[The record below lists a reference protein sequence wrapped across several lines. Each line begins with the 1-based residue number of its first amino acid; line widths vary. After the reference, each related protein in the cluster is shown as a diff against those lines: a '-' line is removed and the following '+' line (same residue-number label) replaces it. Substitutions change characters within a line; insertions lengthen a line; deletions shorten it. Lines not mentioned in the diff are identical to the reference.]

1 MLLIIP
7 VLSGLM
13 LFLDLLA
20 IQKPAE
26 GESVSLRK
34 VFIET
39 LILLGVFV
47 AISSELLSLFTAV
60 TTTGEVI
67 AWLILALLSMGFGLS
82 GRLFKQGWRRLQ
94 VSIPRLAGHE
104 LIYVAMIGII
114 FLLAF
119 VTGFLSPPNNNDSLL
134 YHLPRIAH
142 WIQSGSLAHH
152 ATAYINQLSYPIWAE
167 EAIMGVWLFTGVD
180 TFSFLIQWLA
190 FAGCIINVTMIAK
203 QITAS
208 RPGQWLSLFFALSL
222 PAALLQS
229 SSTQNDIVTAFWFTS
244 MLFFIVLAIKRPLS
258 IVELICFAGSL
269 ALGMLTKA
277 TFYPYA
283 SALLVVFSYLM
294 VRRAGWK
301 KGGRLLLIIALFCII
316 LNAGYWGR
324 NLVTF
329 NSPFG
334 SQEMIGAN
342 VSNGVNLGI
351 LVNPLRNFVLNLL
364 TPSEPRNIQLFG
376 WMFAPAGQ
384 KLGGFPDYWVIFAW
398 NDEDYAGNPL
408 HAILIVLTFLI
419 LLIRNKRVDRLVWI
433 YMGMVGISYIMLCF
447 VIQYNPYFVRY
458 EIPFFI
464 ASAPLFGLAF
474 GNGVKNKWGIIL
486 LVYVLFVTAL
496 PWILINKTRPLIA
509 LRDYPEPLAL
519 HANWVTGKTAG
530 SILLEPKSTTF
541 FARSQQYR
549 DPYLQM
555 AEVIKV
561 SGCKEIGLRIDSSDP
576 EYPFWW
582 ILGAPISGYRLES
595 IFAFPEAERYLN
607 EEFQPCAVICT
618 ICDGQPEW
626 FGLKLIGKYDQ
637 AYLYL
642 DE

>member
-1 MLLIIP
+1 
-7 VLSGLM
+7 
-13 LFLDLLA
+13 
-20 IQKPAE
+20 
-26 GESVSLRK
+26 
-34 VFIET
+34 
-39 LILLGVFV
+39 
-47 AISSELLSLFTAV
+47 
-60 TTTGEVI
+60 
-67 AWLILALLSMGFGLS
+67 
-82 GRLFKQGWRRLQ
+82 
-94 VSIPRLAGHE
+94 
-104 LIYVAMIGII
+104 
-114 FLLAF
+114 
-119 VTGFLSPPNNNDSLL
+119 
-134 YHLPRIAH
+134 
-142 WIQSGSLAHH
+142 
-152 ATAYINQLSYPIWAE
+152 
-167 EAIMGVWLFTGVD
+167 
-180 TFSFLIQWLA
+180 
-190 FAGCIINVTMIAK
+190 
-203 QITAS
+203 
-208 RPGQWLSLFFALSL
+208 
-222 PAALLQS
+222 
-229 SSTQNDIVTAFWFTS
+229 
-244 MLFFIVLAIKRPLS
+244 
-258 IVELICFAGSL
+258 LICFTGSL

-283 SALLVVFSYLM
+283 SVLLIVFSYLM
-294 VRRAGWK
+294 IRRAGWK
-301 KGGRLLLIIALFCII
+301 RGVRLLLIIALFCII

-324 NLVTF
+324 NLATF

-342 VSNGVNLGI
+342 VSNGVNLGT
-351 LVNPLRNFVLNLL
+351 LVNPLRNFALNLL

-408 HAILIVLTFLI
+408 HAILIVITFLI
-419 LLIRNKRVDRLVWI
+419 LLIRNKRIDSLVWI
-433 YMGMVGISYIMLCF
+433 YLGMVSISYIVLCF

-474 GNGVKNKWGIIL
+474 GNCIKNKWGIIL
-486 LVYVLFVTAL
+486 LVIVLFVTAL

-530 SILLEPKSTTF
+530 SILLEPESTTF

-549 DPYLQM
+549 EPYLQM
-555 AEVIKV
+555 AEVIKA

-618 ICDGQPEW
+618 ICDGQSEW
-626 FGLKLIGKYDQ
+626 LGLKLVGKYDQ